1 MDVKT
6 FYKHIHH
13 LKQIGGIKLLSK
25 PAINEDRVCHI
36 LKTQLY
42 YMADNENPDVYVP
55 LNLKWE
61 LPINSTQG
69 ILSVL
74 KNAIFLLG
82 YGQSNNCNEDTIDKI
97 IENDIQPI
105 VVGLKDEFDFFIAG
119 TIMAMCSSVDDFSDP
134 DELMGL
140 VKEITGK
147 FICLLEEAEKYADS
161 KEENENNIQH
171 ANPILEQEVDTT
183 NLEVGMFIPKGYR
196 ELCVLVNEKPLKSG
210 SNSYKAQLK
219 RWARYFKIE
228 KGRGRSLV
236 ILDVYDEP
244 LPIEDGRK
252 NGNRNIYLKYIET
265 ILLKYIYYKKG
276 QVCYTTRNQLWLL
289 LGMINNNY
297 RKIPAKILKTE
308 IEYCDVTEWE
318 LNKFYMR
325 CNTRLNTILFS
336 ALNNLNNRS
345 LIAYAVQIMIVI
357 PDPEKKGFSKHYV
370 ADENEIRKILAVER
384 NILNVM
390 GFESRNHAACCMK
403 LSEFYE
409 RVNQRLFELYGWERK
424 YERLKIIFNE
434 GDIKDAIT
442 KNEYEL
448 QKMYLNEIIIDAID
462 KNAQTVVDNRMK
474 KALLEY
480 DEYLEEWK
488 ENNWGKP
495 PRIEEVDDIFTYP
508 KYFVDIQRRLSQKFL
523 SLKSRKEDNKED
535 ADKQLDELFAN
546 LGTD

>member
-1 MDVKT
+1 
-6 FYKHIHH
+6 
-13 LKQIGGIKLLSK
+13 
-25 PAINEDRVCHI
+25 
-36 LKTQLY
+36 
-42 YMADNENPDVYVP
+42 MADNENKTTYEP

-61 LPINSTQG
+61 FPINSTQG
-69 ILSVL
+69 MLSVL

-82 YGQSNNCNEDTIDKI
+82 YGQKNNCNDETVDKI
-97 IENDIQPI
+97 IKNDIRP
-105 VVGLKDEFDFFIAG
+105 VVSKLKDEFDFFIAG
-119 TIMAMCSSVDDFSDP
+119 TIMAMCGSENDFSDP
-134 DELMGL
+134 NELIGL
-140 VKEITGK
+140 VKDIIGK
-147 FICLLEEAEKYADS
+147 FICLLEMAEEYVEPNSKSDS
-161 KEENENNIQH
+161 IQ
-171 ANPILEQEVDTT
+171 NKGSISELEVDTT
-183 NLEVGMFIPKGYR
+183 NLETGMFLPKGYK
-196 ELCVLVNEKPLKSG
+196 ELCGLVNEKPLKSG

-219 RWARYFKIE
+219 RWARYFKME

-236 ILDVYDEP
+236 ILDIYDEP
-244 LPIEDGRK
+244 LPVEDGRK

-265 ILLKYIYYKKG
+265 ILLKYIYYRKG

-297 RKIPAKILKTE
+297 RKIPAKILRTE

-336 ALNNLNNRS
+336 ALNNLKNRS
-345 LIAYAVQIMIVI
+345 LIAYDIQIMIVV
-357 PDPEKKGFSKHYV
+357 PDCDKKGFSKHYV
-370 ADENEIRKILAVER
+370 ADDNEIRKILAVER
-384 NILNVM
+384 NILNQM

-403 LSEFYE
+403 LSEFYD
-409 RVNQRLFELYGWERK
+409 RVNQKLYELYGWERK

-434 GDIKDAIT
+434 KDIREAIT
-442 KNEYEL
+442 KNEYDL
-448 QKMYLNEIIIDAID
+448 QRMYLNEIIIEAIN

-480 DEYLEEWK
+480 DEYLESWK

-495 PRIEEVDDIFTYP
+495 PRIEELRDEIFTYP

-523 SLKSRKEDNKED
+523 SLNSEKEEEKEKL
-535 ADKQLDELFAN
+535 DKELDELFAS

>member
-1 MDVKT
+1 MSITAITKDRICTVLQET
-6 FYKHIHH
+6 LYSMTNSETTDAYK
-13 LKQIGGIKLLSK
+13 
-25 PAINEDRVCHI
+25 
-36 LKTQLY
+36 
-42 YMADNENPDVYVP
+42 P
-55 LNLKWE
+55 LQLKWV
-61 LPINSTQG
+61 LPVESTQG
-69 ILSVL
+69 MIRVFRNIIFVL
-74 KNAIFLLG
+74 DYVQKRG
-82 YGQSNNCNEDTIDKI
+82 CNKDTIDKI
-97 IENDIQPI
+97 IENDIRSI
-105 VVGLKDEFDFFIAG
+105 MSDIRDEYDFFIAG
-119 TIMAMCSSVDDFSDP
+119 TIMVICSTVDDYSDP

-140 VKEITGK
+140 VGEIIGK
-147 FICLLEEAEKYADS
+147 FIFLLEEAWKLFVSDS
-161 KEENENNIQH
+161 KEDNGNNTQK
-171 ANPILEQEVDTT
+171 ANLVIEQEIDTT
-183 NLEVGMFIPKGYR
+183 NIDEGMILPKGYK
-196 ELCVLVNEKPLKSG
+196 ELCVLLNEKPLKSG
-210 SNSYKAQLK
+210 SNSYKGQLK
-219 RWARYFKIE
+219 RWARYFKME

-236 ILDVYDEP
+236 ILDIYDEP
-244 LPIEDGRK
+244 LPTDDGRK

-265 ILLKYIYYKKG
+265 ILLKYIYYRQG

-297 RKIPAKILKTE
+297 RKIPLKILKSE

-336 ALNNLNNRS
+336 ALNNLQNRS
-345 LIAYAVQIMIVI
+345 LIAFETQIMIVV
-357 PDPEKKGFSKHYV
+357 PNSEKKGLSKHYV

-384 NILNVM
+384 SILNLM
-390 GFESRNHAACCMK
+390 GYESKNHAACCMK

-434 GDIKDAIT
+434 CDIKDAIT

-480 DEYLEEWK
+480 DEYLESWK

-495 PRIEEVDDIFTYP
+495 PKIEEVDEIFTYP
-508 KYFVDIQRRLSQKFL
+508 KYFVDIQRRLSKKFL
-523 SLKSRKEDNKED
+523 MLKSNNDNREELDKE
-535 ADKQLDELFAN
+535 LDELFAN

>member
-1 MDVKT
+1 MSKT
-6 FYKHIHH
+6 ALAK
-13 LKQIGGIKLLSK
+13 
-25 PAINEDRVCHI
+25 DRICTV
-36 LKTQLY
+36 LQETLY
-42 YMADNENPDVYVP
+42 SMTNSENTDAYEP
-55 LNLKWE
+55 LQLKWV
-61 LPINSTQG
+61 LPVESTEG
-69 ILSVL
+69 MITVFRNIIFILDYVQ
-74 KNAIFLLG
+74 KRR
-82 YGQSNNCNEDTIDKI
+82 CNKDTIDRI
-97 IENDIQPI
+97 IKNDIRSI
-105 VVGLKDEFDFFIAG
+105 MSDIRDEYDFFIAG
-119 TIMAMCSSVDDFSDP
+119 TIMVICSTVDDYSDP

-140 VKEITGK
+140 VGEIIGK
-147 FICLLEEAEKYADS
+147 FIFLLEEAWKLFVSDS
-161 KEENENNIQH
+161 KEDNGNNTQK
-171 ANPILEQEVDTT
+171 ANLVIEQEIDTT
-183 NLEVGMFIPKGYR
+183 NIDEGMILPKGYK
-196 ELCVLVNEKPLKSG
+196 ELCVLLNEKPLKSG

-219 RWARYFKIE
+219 RWARYFKME

-236 ILDVYDEP
+236 ILDIYDEP
-244 LPIEDGRK
+244 LPTDDGRK

-265 ILLKYIYYKKG
+265 ILLKYIYYRQG

-297 RKIPAKILKTE
+297 RKIPLKILKSE

-336 ALNNLNNRS
+336 ALNNLQNRS
-345 LIAYAVQIMIVI
+345 LIAFETQIMIVV
-357 PDPEKKGFSKHYV
+357 PNSEKKGLSKHYV

-384 NILNVM
+384 SILNLM
-390 GFESRNHAACCMK
+390 GYESKNHAACCMK

-434 GDIKDAIT
+434 CDIKDAIT

-480 DEYLEEWK
+480 DEYLESWK

-495 PRIEEVDDIFTYP
+495 PKIEEVDEIFTYP
-508 KYFVDIQRRLSQKFL
+508 KYFVDIQRRLSKKFL
-523 SLKSRKEDNKED
+523 MLKSNNDNREELDKE
-535 ADKQLDELFAN
+535 LDELFAN

>member
-1 MDVKT
+1 
-6 FYKHIHH
+6 
-13 LKQIGGIKLLSK
+13 
-25 PAINEDRVCHI
+25 
-36 LKTQLY
+36 
-42 YMADNENPDVYVP
+42 MADDESQNTYEP
-55 LNLKWE
+55 LQLKWV
-61 LPINSTQG
+61 LPIESTDG
-69 ILSVL
+69 MITAF
-74 KNAIFLLG
+74 KNVIFLLDYVQKRG
-82 YGQSNNCNEDTIDKI
+82 CSKDTIDKI
-97 IENDIQPI
+97 IENDINPI
-105 VVGLKDEFDFFIAG
+105 TREVRDECDFFIAS
-119 TIMAMCSSVDDFSDP
+119 TILVMCTTVDDFSDP
-134 DELMGL
+134 DKLMGL
-140 VKEITGK
+140 LKEVIGK
-147 FICLLEEAEKYADS
+147 FIYMLELAWKCLDS
-161 KEENENNIQH
+161 KDRDEEKTNLIS
-171 ANPILEQEVDTT
+171 EQEVDTT
-183 NLEVGMFIPKGYR
+183 NLEAGMFLPKGYK
-196 ELCVLVNEKPLKSG
+196 ELCNLVNEKPLKSG

-219 RWARYFKIE
+219 RWARYFKME

-236 ILDVYDEP
+236 ILDIYDEP
-244 LPIEDGRK
+244 LPAEDGRK

-345 LIAYAVQIMIVI
+345 LIAYVVQTMIVI

-390 GFESRNHAACCMK
+390 GYESRNHAACCMK

-448 QKMYLNEIIIDAID
+448 QRMYLNEIIIDAID

-480 DEYLEEWK
+480 DEYLEGWK

-495 PRIEEVDDIFTYP
+495 PKMEEIDEIFTYP

-523 SLKSRKEDNKED
+523 AIKSKEDKDNREELDKE
-535 ADKQLDELFAN
+535 LDDLFAN

>member
-1 MDVKT
+1 MSKET
-6 FYKHIHH
+6 
-13 LKQIGGIKLLSK
+13 LK
-25 PAINEDRVCHI
+25 EDRICAI
-36 LKTQLY
+36 LREQLHL
-42 YMADNENPDVYVP
+42 MADNESQFGYEP
-55 LNLKWE
+55 LQLKWA
-61 LPINSTQG
+61 LPVSSTQG
-69 ILSVL
+69 LMSVL
-74 KNAIFLLG
+74 KNIIYILG
-82 YGQSNNCNEDTIDKI
+82 YVQKNQCNEDTIDKI
-97 IENDIQPI
+97 IENDIRPM
-105 VVGLKDEFDFFIAG
+105 VKELKNELDFFIAG
-119 TIMAMCSSVDDFSDP
+119 TIMAMCSTVDDFSNP

-140 VKEITGK
+140 VQEVIGK
-147 FICLLEEAEKYADS
+147 FICILEEAWKCLDS
-161 KEENENNIQH
+161 KGEKVQN
-171 ANPILEQEVDTT
+171 ANSIIEQEVDTT
-183 NLEVGMFIPKGYR
+183 NIEEGMFLPKGYK
-196 ELCVLVNEKPLKSG
+196 ELCVLLNEKSLKSG

-219 RWARYFKIE
+219 RWARYFKME

-236 ILDVYDEP
+236 ILDIYDEP
-244 LPIEDGRK
+244 LPTDDGRK

-265 ILLKYIYYKKG
+265 ILLKYIYYRQG

-297 RKIPAKILKTE
+297 KKIPLKILKAE

-336 ALNNLNNRS
+336 ALNNLQNRS
-345 LIAYAVQIMIVI
+345 LIAFETQIMIVI
-357 PDPEKKGFSKHYV
+357 PDSEKKGFSKHYV

-384 NILNVM
+384 NVLNLM

-409 RVNQRLFELYGWERK
+409 KVNHKLFELYGWERK

-434 GDIKDAIT
+434 SDIKDAIT

-462 KNAQTVVDNRMK
+462 KNAQTIVDNRMK

-488 ENNWGKP
+488 ENNWGIP
-495 PRIEEVDDIFTYP
+495 PKIEDLKDEIFTYP
-508 KYFVDIQRRLSQKFL
+508 KYFVDIQRRLSKKFL
-523 SLKSRKEDNKED
+523 MLKSKLNNDNREELDKE
-535 ADKQLDELFAN
+535 LDELFAN

>member
-1 MDVKT
+1 MDVKS
-6 FYKHIHH
+6 FDKRSP
-13 LKQIGGIKLLSK
+13 LKTDWRNELLN
-25 PAINEDRVCHI
+25 NEKITQDRVCHI

-42 YMADNENPDVYVP
+42 YMADNENRDAYES
-55 LNLKWE
+55 LQLKWVF
-61 LPINSTQG
+61 PIESTEGMITAFQNM
-69 ILSVL
+69 IFVL
-74 KNAIFLLG
+74 DYVQRNK
-82 YGQSNNCNEDTIDKI
+82 CNEDTIDKI
-97 IENDIQPI
+97 IENDIRSNI
-105 VVGLKDEFDFFIAG
+105 SGIKDEYDFFIAG
-119 TIMAMCSSVDDFSDP
+119 TIMAMCSTVDDYSDSNK
-134 DELMGL
+134 LMGL
-140 VKEITGK
+140 VREITGK
-147 FICLLEEAEKYADS
+147 FIYILELAWECLDS
-161 KEENENNIQH
+161 KDENMQK
-171 ANPILEQEVDTT
+171 ANSILEQEVDIT
-183 NLEVGMFIPKGYR
+183 NLEAGMFLPKGYR
-196 ELCVLVNEKPLKSG
+196 ELCALVNEKPLKSG

-219 RWARYFKIE
+219 RWARYFKME

-236 ILDVYDEP
+236 ILDIYDEP
-244 LPIEDGRK
+244 LPVDDGRK

-265 ILLKYIYYKKG
+265 ILLKYIYYRQG

-297 RKIPAKILKTE
+297 KKIPLKILKAE

-336 ALNNLNNRS
+336 ALNNLQNRS
-345 LIAYAVQIMIVI
+345 LIAFETQIMIVV
-357 PDPEKKGFSKHYV
+357 PDPEKKGLSKHYV

-390 GFESRNHAACCMK
+390 GYESRNHAACCMK

-409 RVNQRLFELYGWERK
+409 KVNQRLFELYGWERK

-434 GDIKDAIT
+434 SDIKDAIT

-480 DEYLEEWK
+480 DEYLEAWR
-488 ENNWGKP
+488 ENNWGRP
-495 PRIEEVDDIFTYP
+495 PKIEDLKDEIFTYP
-508 KYFVDIQRRLSQKFL
+508 KYFVDIQRRLSKKFL
-523 SLKSRKEDNKED
+523 VINSKVNNDNREELDKE
-535 ADKQLDELFAN
+535 LDELFAN
-546 LGTD
+546 LGVD